1 MTLTARGTV
10 YLNNVQFTSDPEVYE
25 PANWPKRFSEHPTI
39 GGGRTIQDFG
49 RRAKDLEVHLASG
62 ANQYMEQSVVN
73 SIDTMH
79 ATKGA
84 TYTLTDWLGNEF
96 TVWVRDWKPVPTH
109 LPGLWTYDLV
119 LRVVSITHLRG
130 TDYSG
135 T

>member
-1 MTLTARGTV
+1 
-10 YLNNVQFTSDPEVYE
+10 
-25 PANWPKRFSEHPTI
+25 
-39 GGGRTIQDFG
+39 
-49 RRAKDLEVHLASG
+49 
-62 ANQYMEQSVVN
+62 MEQSVVN